1 MPSPLFS
8 LSAAPHC
15 GKRAH
20 EGTWPP
26 PLPFP
31 LGRAIRKGGTRPPAP
46 PFPIRAEGRTRPPP
60 PFPLAAPPH
69 SRRMGA
75 CEGKTRGK
83 GTLKGTR
90 LLGPSLP
97 RSRGKGAREAC
108 HPLAPSP
115 FARKGGARGHA
126 SPHRPR
132 PLPLLSLRHP
142 AREARHPP
150 ALPFPP
156 WPRLPVRAGNAR
168 ACHPRFHPSPF
179 ARRPQPFPLGCT
191 TPYAWEVGMRSTTPG
206 ATLPPLARKG
216 VARGYAAQH
225 LPSPLAAPPGTREK
239 GAREGIRAEGGARG
253 HAAPFARE
261 GAHEGKPSP
270 PPYVSHSG
278 VDAVSARPHR
288 DFRAP

>member
-1 MPSPLFS
+1 MTGAISNGVLQRPSYPYT
-8 LSAAPHC
+8 AAPHC

-46 PFPIRAEGRTRPPP
+46 PSPFAWKGARGRRLRFPWPRRPIRVEWGR
-60 PFPLAAPPH
+60 AKA
-69 SRRMGA
+69 
-75 CEGKTRGK
+75 KTRGK

-115 FARKGGARGHA
+115 FAR
-126 SPHRPR
+126 
-132 PLPLLSLRHP
+132 
-142 AREARHPP
+142 
-150 ALPFPP
+150 
-156 WPRLPVRAGNAR
+156 
-168 ACHPRFHPSPF
+168 
-179 ARRPQPFPLGCT
+179 RPQPFPLGCT
-191 TPYAWEVGMRSTTPG
+191 APYAWEVGMRSATPG

-270 PPYVSHSG
+270 PPYVSRSGGRRGSRRARVHRARTAIFARHSTT
-278 VDAVSARPHR
+278 
-288 DFRAP
+288 